1 MNNLYLSWLTQH
13 LDTNKTNRE
22 LVNISEA
29 KSKKTQP
36 KKTQP
41 KKVKA
46 EKQTDDP
53 FMLGSNDGEEQ
64 EPKEPKPNKRSEA
77 ATKRNVDDRMEA
89 EKSKELGTNPEDLAA
104 ALHGIRHA
112 WELEQAIGSPDS
124 VFRSQEREPSKGTG
138 AQYRKTESPE
148 DVMARMVREG
158 FFGNMAAGAGKL
170 AVKSAG
176 LAGRLGSEAAGNLA
190 GKAAGGIVRA
200 GATAVNLAD
209 KGIVGAGKLAGQ
221 AGKLAGGE
229 FKAGMGSSLGTAA
242 DKIKSGPIAQ
252 KLGNVGGAIKGK
264 VGGAI
269 KVVGG
274 LAKQVSSN
282 PTVRGLA
289 SKGVDAIKANI
300 NAKLNDN
307 GSKQTGTPVPP
318 DGGAKPVAAGAKPAA
333 GGESAPAGGGS
344 SNTNT
349 VGRDQTNSN
358 NTTTNNY
365 GGGGAGSG
373 AAAPQQQASE
383 LGTASGGD
391 IIRGGAR
398 EASGGRVPAISGR
411 PRISMNEE
419 TKPQSNLSRIME
431 MRNRLSAKYGD

>member
-112 WELEQAIGSPDS
+112 SELEQAIGSPDS

-158 FFGNMAAGAGKL
+158 FFGKMAAGAGKL
-170 AVKSAG
+170 AMNSAG

-221 AGKLAGGE
+221 AGELAGGE
-229 FKAGMGSSLGTAA
+229 FKVGMGSSLGTAA
-242 DKIKSGPIAQ
+242 DKIKSGPLAQ
-252 KLGNVGGAIKGK
+252 KL
-264 VGGAI
+264 GGAI

-274 LAKQVSSN
+274 LAKRVSSN

-300 NAKLNDN
+300 NAKLNDT
-307 GSKQTGTPVPP
+307 GSKQTGIPVPP
-318 DGGAKPVAAGAKPAA
+318 DGGAKPAA
-333 GGESAPAGGGS
+333 GGESAPAGGNSS

-365 GGGGAGSG
+365 GVGGAGSG

>member
-1 MNNLYLSWLTQH
+1 MNKLYLSWLTQH

-29 KSKKTQP
+29 KSKKP
-36 KKTQP
+36 QP

-112 WELEQAIGSPDS
+112 SELEQAIGSPDS

-158 FFGNMAAGAGKL
+158 FFGKMAAGAGKL
-170 AVKSAG
+170 AMNSAG

-221 AGKLAGGE
+221 AGELAGGE
-229 FKAGMGSSLGTAA
+229 FKVGMGSSLGTAA
-242 DKIKSGPIAQ
+242 DKIKSGPLAQ
-252 KLGNVGGAIKGK
+252 KL
-264 VGGAI
+264 GGAI

-274 LAKQVSSN
+274 LAKRVSSN

-300 NAKLNDN
+300 NAKLNDT
-307 GSKQTGTPVPP
+307 GSKQTGIPVPP
-318 DGGAKPVAAGAKPAA
+318 DGGAKPAA
-333 GGESAPAGGGS
+333 GGESAPAGGNSS

-365 GGGGAGSG
+365 GVGGAGSG

-398 EASGGRVPAISGR
+398 EASGGRVPSISGK

>member
-1 MNNLYLSWLTQH
+1 MNKLYLSWLTQH

-22 LVNISEA
+22 LVNIAEKVNSGKKSEA
-29 KSKKTQP
+29 KGKKP
-36 KKTQP
+36 EP

-53 FMLGSNDGEEQ
+53 FLLGSNDGEEQ
-64 EPKEPKPNKRSEA
+64 EPKEPKPNKKSEA
-77 ATKRNVDDRMEA
+77 ATKRNVDDRIEA
-89 EKSKELGTNPEDLAA
+89 EKNKESGTNPEDLAA

-112 WELEQAIGSPDS
+112 SELEQAIGSPDS

-158 FFGNMAAGAGKL
+158 FFGNMAAGAG
-170 AVKSAG
+170 
-176 LAGRLGSEAAGNLA
+176 NLA
-190 GKAAGGIVRA
+190 GKAAGGIAKA
-200 GATAVNLAD
+200 GAGAVNMAD

-221 AGKLAGGE
+221 AGGA
-229 FKAGMGSSLGTAA
+229 FKTGMGSSLGTAA

-274 LAKQVSSN
+274 LTKQVSSN

-289 SKGVDAIKANI
+289 SKGVDAIKA
-300 NAKLNDN
+300 KLNDT
-307 GSKQTGTPVPP
+307 GSKQTGIPVPP

-333 GGESAPAGGGS
+333 GGESAPAGGNSS

-365 GGGGAGSG
+365 GGGGAAGG
-373 AAAPQQQASE
+373 KAAPQQQASE
-383 LGTASGGD
+383 LGTASGD
-391 IIRGGAR
+391 SVIRGGAR
-398 EASGGRVPAISGR
+398 EASAGRVPAITGR
-411 PRISMNEE
+411 PRMSMNEE